1 MHPTITAGTAEDR
14 GPGLFNRTWLK
25 PDGLPTGP
33 VLTNLRVAGHGRR
46 PGSVMVALAAALLFV
61 LGAGLFGVSLAAQ
74 YAYIFRE
81 RHQHLA
87 SLTEAVALDVG
98 MLIFSLLALGLA
110 RAGKSARVE
119 RLLIIACAAG
129 SAVMN
134 YAAAD
139 VISPRSVLAYTMPPV
154 FLAVVVDRVVAVVRR
169 HVLGEDERSPW
180 AAFGRGALYL
190 VRFMLAPPST
200 AKGLRRALLNC
211 TPLPSV
217 ASGSTGH
224 GVSASGGPG
233 IAVSPARS
241 KPAAASRRSPGRG
254 RGRSGS
260 KTSQFLQLVRDIH
273 GPFAEMSLA
282 DVYRVS
288 AELAPKAELDPGSA
302 RTALRRALLAARPGG
317 EQQ

>member
-1 MHPTITAGTAEDR
+1 MHPTLTAATTEDR

-25 PDGLPTGP
+25 PDGLPTDP
-33 VLTNLRVAGHGRR
+33 VLTNVRVAGNGRR
-46 PGSVMVALAAALLFV
+46 PGSVMVTLAATLLFV
-61 LGAGLFGVSLAAQ
+61 LGVGLFGVSLAAQ

-119 RLLIIACAAG
+119 RVLITACAAG

-139 VISPRSVLAYTMPPV
+139 IVSPRSVLAYTMPPV

-180 AAFGRGALYL
+180 AGFGRVALYL
-190 VRFMLAPPST
+190 VRFTLAPPST
-200 AKGLRRALLNC
+200 AKGLRRALLNS

-217 ASGSTGH
+217 ASESTGH
-224 GVSASGGPG
+224 GVNAPG
-233 IAVSPARS
+233 QPRIDASPARS
-241 KPAAASRRSPGRG
+241 KPAVTSRKSSGPG

-273 GPFAEMSLA
+273 GPFTEMSLA
-282 DVYRVS
+282 DVYRIS

-302 RTALRRALLAARPGG
+302 RTALRRAVLAARPGG